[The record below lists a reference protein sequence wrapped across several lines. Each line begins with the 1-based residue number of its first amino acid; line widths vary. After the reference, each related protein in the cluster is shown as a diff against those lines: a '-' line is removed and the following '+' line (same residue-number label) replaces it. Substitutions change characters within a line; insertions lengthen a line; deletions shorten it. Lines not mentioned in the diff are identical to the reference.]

1 VSQAALDALTARF
14 GAAVYRTHSQHGDD
28 TALVDP
34 ARNVEVLAFL
44 RDTPGLLFDQL
55 IDITCFDT
63 LGLDDRSLRA
73 LGAGSA
79 PGDPT
84 ARRFHVVYH
93 LRSMATGKRLRIK
106 AAVDEGPAGEN
117 PEIDSVTA
125 LWKAAIWG
133 EREAWDM
140 FGVRFRGHP
149 DLRRLLL
156 YEEFIGHPLRKDYP
170 KEQRQPLFRR
180 DFS

>member
-1 VSQAALDALTARF
+1 MSQAALDALTARF
-14 GAAVYRTHSQHGDD
+14 PGAILRTHSQHGDD
-28 TALVDP
+28 TALIDP

-44 RDTPGLLFDQL
+44 RDSPDLLFNQL
-55 IDITCFDT
+55 IDLTCFDT
-63 LGLDDRSLRA
+63 LGLDDRSIA
-73 LGAGSA
+73 AVGGSSKA
-79 PGDPT
+79 GDPT
-84 ARRFHVVYH
+84 SRRFHVVYH
-93 LRSMATGKRLRIK
+93 LRSLSTGKRLRVK

-117 PEIDSVTA
+117 PEIDSVTS
-125 LWKAAIWG
+125 LWKAAFWA

-140 FGVRFRGHP
+140 YGVRFRGHP